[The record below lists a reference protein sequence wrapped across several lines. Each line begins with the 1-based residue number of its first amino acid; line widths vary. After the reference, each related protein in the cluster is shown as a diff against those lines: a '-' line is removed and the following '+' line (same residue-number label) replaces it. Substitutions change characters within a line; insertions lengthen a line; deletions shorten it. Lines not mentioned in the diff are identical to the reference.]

1 MEEVTVHKVVKND
14 EYPFR
19 VFVANNTKSANLFA
33 TKVEALK
40 ASWHKLPGNFP
51 VSEMPM
57 VCQGG
62 TWGVRAQSQPE
73 RLIAAVL
80 FTVIRSQNQPMA
92 LSEVANA
99 CQASPIVAL
108 QALEVRQA
116 GISGEVHGQALQV
129 LQVRCSSAMVGA
141 QISGHKSTN
150 GEQGHRIQVAEAQ
163 VGLYQIFLSRYLAA
177 RLGGGAGEG
186 VDCSQECTVLNLVR
200 PAGKLT
206 PVPSIQT
213 FTCALKPYHCNPSLA
228 PCLRLEKPILT
239 LASALCMPALLP
251 SATIRA
257 FAMRLAAKL
266 LESLNCDQE
275 RGVTRARSEEMSQRG
290 QSQELGA
297 KGKVAARAVAR
308 ALSEGMLLQM
318 GVKAVLPGK
327 ECADGSNSS
336 AAWQRV
342 CRWE

>member
-108 QALEVRQA
+108 LVFEPGIALCCGQALEVRQA

-150 GEQGHRIQVAEAQ
+150 GEQVCVAPKDRHRSTNRPSIK
-163 VGLYQIFLSRYLAA
+163 RLAA
-177 RLGGGAGEG
+177 RHGGGMRHPL
-186 VDCSQECTVLNLVR
+186 CSL
-200 PAGKLT
+200 P
-206 PVPSIQT
+206 
-213 FTCALKPYHCNPSLA
+213 LK
-228 PCLRLEKPILT
+228 
-239 LASALCMPALLP
+239 
-251 SATIRA
+251 
-257 FAMRLAAKL
+257 
-266 LESLNCDQE
+266 
-275 RGVTRARSEEMSQRG
+275 
-290 QSQELGA
+290 
-297 KGKVAARAVAR
+297 
-308 ALSEGMLLQM
+308 
-318 GVKAVLPGK
+318 
-327 ECADGSNSS
+327 
-336 AAWQRV
+336 
-342 CRWE
+342 